1 MVACESPPMLRSLT
15 AREVDAWAAKEAP
28 QKYPLLKIPCHLQ
41 TVERHAMLVSEA
53 PRKSCSIEELDGMIR
68 ATKSPRA
75 KIPRFGSK
83 EDYGFLIK
91 MFPRKFVNTVKSSIK
106 LHQERSKFERNL
118 NL

>member
-15 AREVDAWAAKEAP
+15 AREVDAWAAEEAP

-68 ATKSPRA
+68 ATKSSRSKMPT
-75 KIPRFGSK
+75 FGSK
-83 EDYGFLIK
+83 KDYVFLNQK
-91 MFPRKFVNTVKSSIK
+91 VPKEV
-106 LHQERSKFERNL
+106 H
-118 NL
+118 